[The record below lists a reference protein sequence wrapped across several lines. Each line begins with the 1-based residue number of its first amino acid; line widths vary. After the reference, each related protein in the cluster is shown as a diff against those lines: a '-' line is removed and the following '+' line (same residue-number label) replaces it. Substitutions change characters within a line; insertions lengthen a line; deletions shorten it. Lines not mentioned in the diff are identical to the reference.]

1 MSSLLPIRRLVRTV
15 YIGAAVVVVACIPWV
30 LAAEAFGWSQRP
42 AHLLQ
47 SFVAVPVA
55 FVSSVAFLCLRTH
68 EDAPKWER
76 RAAWAVCILSGAW
89 VAMLVWVYVALA
101 RGMFPGP
108 A

>member
-1 MSSLLPIRRLVRTV
+1 MSAPLPIRILVRIV
-15 YIGAAVVVVACIPWV
+15 FIGAAVVVVACIPWV

-42 AHLLQ
+42 VHLLQ

-55 FVSSVAFLCLRTH
+55 FVSSVAFLCLRAP
-68 EDAPKWER
+68 EESPKWER
-76 RAAWAVCILSGAW
+76 RAAWTVCVLSGAW
-89 VAMLVWVYVALA
+89 LAMLLWVCVALA

>member
-1 MSSLLPIRRLVRTV
+1 MRISCSWHRLVRTV
-15 YIGAAVVVVACIPWV
+15 FIGAAVVVVACMPWV

-42 AHLLQ
+42 VHLLQ

-55 FVSSVAFLCLRTH
+55 FVSSVAFLCLRTP

-89 VAMLVWVYVALA
+89 VAMLLVVCVALA

>member
-1 MSSLLPIRRLVRTV
+1 MRISCSWHRLVRTV
-15 YIGAAVVVVACIPWV
+15 FIGAAVVVVACMPWV

-42 AHLLQ
+42 VHLLQ
-47 SFVAVPVA
+47 SFVAIPVA
-55 FVSSVAFLCLRTH
+55 FVSSVAFLCLRTP
-68 EDAPKWER
+68 EDAPRWER

-89 VAMLVWVYVALA
+89 VAMLLVVCVALA

>member
-1 MSSLLPIRRLVRTV
+1 MSSPLSIRRLVRTIF
-15 YIGAAVVVVACIPWV
+15 IGAAVVVLLCVPWV

-42 AHLLQ
+42 VHLLQ

-55 FVSSVAFLCLRTH
+55 FLSSVTFLCLRAP
-68 EDAPKWER
+68 EEVPKWER
-76 RAAWAVCILSGAW
+76 RAAWAVCVLSGAW
-89 VAMLVWVYVALA
+89 LAMLVWVYVALA